1 MPGGHFLEVM
11 TMKKAL
17 AGLAGA
23 ISFAFLASTAHA
35 APLGAAGQASS
46 TGVTS
51 EVIQVH
57 GLHTTCQ
64 RDRRGWHR
72 SYIWG
77 RQSCTPPQH
86 HRHHRHH
93 RHKKR
98 R

>member
-1 MPGGHFLEVM
+1 
-11 TMKKAL
+11 MKKAL

-23 ISFAFLASTAHA
+23 ISFALLASSAQA
-35 APLGAAGQASS
+35 APLGAAGHATSA
-46 TGVTS
+46 GVTS

-57 GLHTTCQ
+57 GLHASCQ

-77 RQSCTPPQH
+77 RQKCTPPRHRHH
-86 HRHHRHH
+86 HRHHQR
-93 RHKKR
+93 KR

>member
-1 MPGGHFLEVM
+1 MEVT

-17 AGLAGA
+17 GGLAGA
-23 ISFAFLASTAHA
+23 IAFALFTTSAQA
-35 APLGAAGQASS
+35 APLGAAGQATSA
-46 TGVTS
+46 VAAS

-57 GLHTTCQ
+57 GLPSSCQ

-77 RQSCTPPQH
+77 RQRCAPPHFRHH
-86 HRHHRHH
+86 HRHHKHWR
-93 RHKKR
+93 KKR